1 MSAAALNEM
10 AVLVTALAKPIG
22 AVLFATELAKPIG
35 AVLSATL
42 PKTTGAQISVTELA
56 KPIGTVFP
64 ADDEVAKGLT
74 FESSSES

>member
-1 MSAAALNEM
+1 MMSAAALNEI
-10 AVLVTALAKPIG
+10 AVLVTKLAKPIG
-22 AVLFATELAKPIG
+22 AMLFA
-35 AVLSATL
+35 
-42 PKTTGAQISVTELA
+42 TELA